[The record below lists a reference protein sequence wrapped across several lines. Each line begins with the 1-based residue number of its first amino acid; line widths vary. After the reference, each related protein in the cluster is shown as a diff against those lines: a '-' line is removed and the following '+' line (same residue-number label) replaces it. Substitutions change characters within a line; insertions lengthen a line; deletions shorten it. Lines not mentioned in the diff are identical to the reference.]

1 MADEPRE
8 DTPAPTRWG
17 VQVVNERGG
26 HSRRLPDLAYRL
38 ASNGTL
44 HVAVVVIRGHSNPR
58 RERAALEGWQRS
70 VLAGQ
75 YAQVRY
81 LPGPFAAGHFSR
93 LATELGL
100 TRSEFIA
107 AEHVMADEP
116 PLPTSLPANP
126 GEGPAAAETAPAA
139 TPDLLR
145 PSPEHQVRPWSR
157 SEEPE
162 VTPEQAAEHQKLIDE
177 LLGHDEPTRRR
188 RWGRRAI

>member
-1 MADEPRE
+1 M
-8 DTPAPTRWG
+8 TPAPTRWG

-38 ASNGTL
+38 ASDGTL

-126 GEGPAAAETAPAA
+126 ARG
-139 TPDLLR
+139 LR
-145 PSPEHQVRPWSR
+145 PP
-157 SEEPE
+157 
-162 VTPEQAAEHQKLIDE
+162 
-177 LLGHDEPTRRR
+177 RRR
-188 RWGRRAI
+188 QPPLPISCGLRRSTRSGSGQAPRSPR